1 MSKLTKSMFKN
12 CVGNS
17 LPEGLV
23 VCLFWFFN
31 NTYTKLIN
39 FMITCTYLFIQS
51 MTLNSF
57 DSAIEHFLRM
67 MSPFFISASIL
78 QKYFRPWLTN
88 QIINSYLWQHVLGVT
103 WIRPVYFWPP
113 LRPPTGSWSGLCIP
127 PSLVPD
133 SPVPCS
139 SSFLASRGSWLA
151 GLSPLCQRRKLSTHD
166 NLKQNKFG
174 STYAKA

>member
-17 LPEGLV
+17 YFTTEGLV

-57 DSAIEHFLRM
+57 DSATEHFLRM

-78 QKYFRPWLTN
+78 QKYFRPWLTKPN
-88 QIINSYLWQHVLGVT
+88 Y
-103 WIRPVYFWPP
+103 
-113 LRPPTGSWSGLCIP
+113 
-127 PSLVPD
+127 
-133 SPVPCS
+133 
-139 SSFLASRGSWLA
+139 
-151 GLSPLCQRRKLSTHD
+151 
-166 NLKQNKFG
+166 
-174 STYAKA
+174 